1 MTATVAEPTPAPTP
15 APAPEVDPLNVWIN
29 EFHYDNA
36 SSDTGEF
43 FEVAGSAGLELDNY
57 RVVMYNGSNGATYG
71 ADDGLSSG
79 TASDEFYGVPLG
91 TAGGTFSEEAGGIG
105 VVSVGTDAGVNGY
118 TSLQNGSPDGL
129 ALIYVADAG
138 APDAAADES
147 AWGSATVIEF
157 ICYEGTLTATNGPA
171 NGTDCV
177 DIGVSQ
183 SSSTAAGSSLGKTG
197 SGDVSTDFT
206 WEALDDDTPGNANT
220 GQTFS
225 DE

>member
-1 MTATVAEPTPAPTP
+1 MVVTQATTATVDPT
-15 APAPEVDPLNVWIN
+15 NVWIN

-57 RVVMYNGSNGATYG
+57 RVVMYNGSNGGTYG
-71 ADDGLSSG
+71 ADDGEASG
-79 TASDEFYGVPLG
+79 NASDEFYGVPLG
-91 TAGGTFSEEAGGIG
+91 TAGGTFTEEAGGIG
-105 VVSVGTDAGVNGY
+105 VVSMDTSSGISGF

-129 ALIYVADAG
+129 ALIYLADAPT
-138 APDAAADES
+138 PDATADES
-147 AWGSATVIEF
+147 AWKTATVLEF
-157 ICYEGTLTATNGPA
+157 ICYEGTMTATSGPA

-197 SGDVSTDFT
+197 SGDASSDFT
-206 WEALDDDTPGNANT
+206 WSALDDDTPGNANT
-220 GQTFS
+220 GHTFS
-225 DE
+225 SD